1 MPCRFVCA
9 CLGALLFTS
18 QVHAAP
24 LRLAADKWSPFSDQS
39 LPNNGLAIDLV
50 SSALKRAGFLSEYEQ
65 APWARVLEGIQRDRY
80 DIIATAWFTPER
92 TIYGQYSEPYL
103 VNQVRF
109 IGKKGSNIQFQQLS
123 DLQPYEIAV
132 VRGYS
137 YAPTFDSDA
146 SLHKYPVN
154 SFANA
159 ARMLALSRVQLI
171 IEDQQVAQH
180 AFNGELRDISDKLE
194 FLPTPL
200 SESPLHI
207 LVRRSHPQHQQIIDG
222 FNAAIRA
229 MRADGTY
236 QTIVQRHAKD

>member
-1 MPCRFVCA
+1 MRYRFVCA
-9 CLGALLFTS
+9 CLSALLFAA
-18 QVHAAP
+18 QAHAAP
-24 LRLAADKWSPFSDQS
+24 LRLAADNWPPFSDQN
-39 LPNNGLAIDLV
+39 LPHNGLAIDLV
-50 SSALKRAGFLSEYEQ
+50 SSALKRAGFASEYVQ
-65 APWARVLEGIQRDRY
+65 APWARVLKGIQHDRY
-80 DIIATAWFTPER
+80 DIIATAWFASER

-123 DLQPYEIAV
+123 DLHAYEIAV

-137 YAPTFDSDA
+137 YSPAFDSDA
-146 SLHKYPVN
+146 NLHKYPVN

-159 ARMLALSRVQLI
+159 ARMLALGRVQLI
-171 IEDQQVAQH
+171 VEDQRVAQH
-180 AFNGELRDISDKLE
+180 AFNGELREISDKLE
-194 FLPTPL
+194 FLAKPL
-200 SESPLHI
+200 IESPLHI

-236 QTIVQRHAKD
+236 QMIVQRHTND